1 MNTNNESK
9 IFIFKTNIKCSGC
22 VAKVS
27 PALDNEPGISSW
39 NVDTSTA
46 DKTLTVISDGAT
58 EAAVIKTVKSS
69 GFNIEPAKA

>member
-9 IFIFKTNIKCSGC
+9 TFTFKTNIKCSGC

-39 NVDTSTA
+39 NVNTSVA

-58 EAAVIKTVKSS
+58 EAAIIKTVKAS
-69 GFNIEPAKA
+69 GFNIEPIQA